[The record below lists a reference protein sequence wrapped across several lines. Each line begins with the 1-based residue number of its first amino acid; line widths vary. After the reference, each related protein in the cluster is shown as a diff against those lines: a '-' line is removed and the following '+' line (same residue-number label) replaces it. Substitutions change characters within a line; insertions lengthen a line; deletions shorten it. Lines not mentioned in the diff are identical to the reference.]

1 MSRGARTAAL
11 AAALATSLAFGAAG
25 AFDDEDELEDAGAAP
40 EQAEPQAAQKEEE
53 KPRKRPGW
61 LEKLD
66 RFADYLH
73 ERGIL
78 VPADGRPPKSRIPY
92 FVIPDRCITPERRIR
107 IDTEECRLWNEALI
121 QGCRTD
127 EFEYRTRTTIYTERE
142 GFYWDT
148 TAPRCG
154 ELYRRIRAL
163 EAERAAR
170 PPSTRKEDTR

>member
-1 MSRGARTAAL
+1 MSKGARTAAL
-11 AAALATSLAFGAAG
+11 AAALAASVAFGAAG
-25 AFDDEDELEDAGAAP
+25 AFDDEDEPEDAGAAP
-40 EQAEPQAAQKEEE
+40 DQAEPQAAEKE
-53 KPRKRPGW
+53 KTPRKRPGW

-78 VPADGRPPKSRIPY
+78 VPADGRPPKSQIPY
-92 FVIPDRCITPERRIR
+92 FVVPDRCITPERRVR
-107 IDTEECRLWNEALI
+107 VDTEECRLWNEALI

-127 EFEYRTRTTIYTERE
+127 EFEYRTRSTIYTERE

-154 ELYRRIRAL
+154 ELHRRIRAV

-170 PPSTRKEDTR
+170 TASARKEDTR